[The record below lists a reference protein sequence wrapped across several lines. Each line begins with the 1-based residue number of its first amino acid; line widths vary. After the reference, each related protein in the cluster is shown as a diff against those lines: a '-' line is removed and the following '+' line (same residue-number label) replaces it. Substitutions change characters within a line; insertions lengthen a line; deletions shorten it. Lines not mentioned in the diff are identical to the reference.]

1 MTEQKMVVEENKPM
15 TLFDL
20 TGKIALVTGAT
31 KGIGQGIADQL
42 AAHGAHVIITGRNL
56 VDADRVASKINEQRG
71 NGEAVAKGAAFDINT
86 FDDAER
92 LAKSAREA
100 WGGLDIL
107 VCNAAE
113 LPFIGASKA
122 TPPDMFDQLLATNI
136 HHNFRLCQA
145 VRGDIAARGGG
156 AIILIGSVAGH
167 TATPM
172 TMAYG
177 IAKAGLAHMARSL
190 ADELAPERIR
200 VNCVAP
206 GLTRSFTSGM
216 VWRDP
221 TRLQVAEAAVPLGRI
236 GEPEDVAGAV
246 IFLAS
251 KGGSYVTGTTIFVD
265 GGRGFLAP
273 PGRVTHLSGLS
284 AAAKDAK

>member
-1 MTEQKMVVEENKPM
+1 MIDEENKPM

-31 KGIGQGIADQL
+31 KGIGYGIADQL
-42 AAHGAHVIITGRNL
+42 AAHGARVIVTGRN
-56 VDADRVASKINEQRG
+56 VADADRVASEINGQRG
-71 NGEAVAKGAAFDINT
+71 RGEIVSKGAAFDINHLEAT
-86 FDDAER
+86 GR
-92 LAKSAREA
+92 LAKNAREA
-100 WGGLDIL
+100 WGGIDIL

-113 LPFIGASKA
+113 LPFIGASNA
-122 TPPDMFDQLLATNI
+122 TPPEMFDQLLTTNI

-156 AIILIGSVAGH
+156 AVILIGSVAGH

-221 TRLQVAEAAVPLGRI
+221 NRLQVAEAAVPLGRI

-251 KGGSYVTGTTIFVD
+251 KAGSYVTGTTIFVD
-265 GGRGFLAP
+265 GGRGSLPP
-273 PGRVTHLSGLS
+273 PGRATHLTGISG
-284 AAAKDAK
+284 AAKSANEK